1 MTVLGLMP
9 DSSWVVA
16 RQFLGC
22 CPTVLG
28 LLPVFCHVRAIS
40 MTNIQNNYV
49 LSFRVCEVTVTH
61 IFTVCYTDIYIL
73 GIHVTVR

>member
-22 CPTVLG
+22 CPYFVMSVLSAWQIYKTIM
-28 LLPVFCHVRAIS
+28 FCHSGYVKLQWPIFS
-40 MTNIQNNYV
+40 QCVIQ
-49 LSFRVCEVTVTH
+49 
-61 IFTVCYTDIYIL
+61 IYIYTR
-73 GIHVTVR
+73 HSCNS